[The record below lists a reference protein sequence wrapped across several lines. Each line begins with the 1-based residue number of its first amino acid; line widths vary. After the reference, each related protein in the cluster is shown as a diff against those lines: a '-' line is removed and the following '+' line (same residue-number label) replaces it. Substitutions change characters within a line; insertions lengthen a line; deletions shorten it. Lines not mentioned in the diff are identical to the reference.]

1 MLKEFKY
8 NILITSQNDL
18 FNTQI
23 SKMFPPEIINIL
35 DFASNGALARRMI
48 LERNYEI
55 LIINSPLNDENGIN
69 LAIDAVEINKM
80 GVLLFTA
87 PEKYNEYYDKVHE
100 YGILTLIN
108 TAGSEIFVQTLR
120 LLCATRQRLQT
131 LEKKNLSFSE
141 RMAEVRLISEAKL
154 LLIQKKY
161 FTEDEA
167 HKYIERYAM
176 NNRITFGLASRA
188 IINELK
194 GD

>member
-1 MLKEFKY
+1 MLKEYKY
-8 NILITSQNDL
+8 NILITSQNDI
-18 FNTQI
+18 FNAQL
-23 SKMFPPEIINIL
+23 SKMFPPEVINML
-35 DFASNGALARRMI
+35 DYATNSSLSRRMI

-55 LIINSPLNDENGIN
+55 LIINAPLSDENGIS

-80 GVLLFTA
+80 GVILFTN

-100 YGILTLIN
+100 YGVLTLPN
-108 TAGSEIFVQTLR
+108 TAGSETFIQTLR

-154 LLIQKKY
+154 LLIHKVKL
-161 FTEDEA
+161 TEDEA

-176 NNRITFGLASRA
+176 NNRITIALAA
-188 IINELK
+188 KVIINQYKE
-194 GD
+194 D